1 MGIFAGIVSS
11 LAGAVIGGAVKGA
24 IAYKSTQAK
33 VGAYQSAASDVKEAA
48 EKYSGE
54 NAYNAIKDAG
64 NANAY
69 IYGRMPQ
76 EEYVQPLNP
85 SSTKNQMGS
94 AVTGASEAAS
104 NSTNLAETGKNIGQS
119 NVEKEMNANYG
130 YATNLAD
137 LQRQQA
143 DINYNVANQ
152 KAQTALDTVGIA
164 LNLFNEVK

>member
-1 MGIFAGIVSS
+1 MGIFAGIVGS

-33 VGAYQSAASDVKEAA
+33 VGAYQSAASDVRKAA

-54 NAYNAIKDAG
+54 NAYNAIRDAR
-64 NANAY
+64 NENAY
-69 IYGRMPQ
+69 IYGSMPQ
-76 EEYVQPLNP
+76 ETYIQPLNP
-85 SSTKNQMGS
+85 STTKNQTAS
-94 AVTGASEAAS
+94 AVTAATEAAS
-104 NSTNLAETGKNIGQS
+104 NANAAAETGKNIGQS

-152 KAQTALDTVGIA
+152 KAQTALDTAGSA
-164 LNLFNEVK
+164 LQLFNNIK